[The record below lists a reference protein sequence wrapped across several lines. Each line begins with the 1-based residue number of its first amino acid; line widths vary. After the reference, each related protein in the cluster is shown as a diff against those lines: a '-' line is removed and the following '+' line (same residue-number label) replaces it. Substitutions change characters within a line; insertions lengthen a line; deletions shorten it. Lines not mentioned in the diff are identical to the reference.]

1 MERTEE
7 ERAPPGAA
15 CRAQGTR
22 RRQFHPSHD
31 LGVFWRIPGN
41 KCSGFWH
48 VRVSG
53 LEKTLG
59 FLCLSFGTA
68 GSSGMLRDS
77 LSPGPQFGSTKQPH
91 LVQIARNFL
100 CNQGKLQPSLR
111 TLCALSRSAL
121 PAHGCLL
128 EWAGMLE
135 RLGSR
140 GSHST
145 DGDLP
150 LELLWLWNPSPAPK
164 KVEIHLS
171 EQKCK
176 RAEFS
181 GSRCTETLTFRWL
194 I

>member
-1 MERTEE
+1 MGKGSTSRAARLEAAGKSFPLSMERTEE
-7 ERAPPGAA
+7 ERVPPEAA

-22 RRQFHPSHD
+22 RRQFHPSFHPSRD
-31 LGVFWRIPGN
+31 LGVFWRIPRN

-53 LEKTLG
+53 LEKTHG
-59 FLCLSFGTA
+59 FLCLSFGAA

-77 LSPGPQFGSTKQPH
+77 FSPGPQFGSTKPPH
-91 LVQIARNFL
+91 LEQIARNFL

-111 TLCALSRSAL
+111 TRCALSRSAL
-121 PAHGCLL
+121 PAHDCLL
-128 EWAGMLE
+128 EWAGMLG

-150 LELLWLWNPSPAPK
+150 LELL
-164 KVEIHLS
+164 
-171 EQKCK
+171 
-176 RAEFS
+176 
-181 GSRCTETLTFRWL
+181 
-194 I
+194 